1 MTSYDTDTATDLTAA
16 LESVEEAS
24 RRAHDRLTKAERVAQ
39 MGFLD
44 WNVKT
49 NTIACS
55 EGACRLFGID
65 PETLVTPEQLLNLV
79 HPADREL
86 VETKL
91 GSAARG
97 SSEYDMDHRVVR
109 PDGSVVWLQARGDLE
124 RDEQGAP
131 ASLIGTVVDITERKL
146 IEEELLISHEEVQKQ
161 YTELE
166 QLYENLP
173 VGLCL
178 VGRDFRFIRINK
190 MLAEINGSP
199 VDDHIGRTVREIIPE
214 LADRVERAYRQV
226 LETGEPIIDLEVQG
240 TTQAD
245 PETTRSWLVS
255 YYPIESSDGT
265 VSFVS
270 TTVTDATERKK
281 AEVLLKESEA
291 RFRMIYEYGPVM
303 IDAYDSKGRCIMF
316 NKECEKV
323 FGWSAEEA
331 YAMDDP
337 LALFYPDPEIR
348 RQIVETVT
356 NKPRKVFREWK
367 QTRKDGSEA
376 VCLWANFKL
385 PDGFVLN
392 LGYDIT
398 ERRQSEE
405 DMRQL
410 RSELLHTTRVLTMG
424 EFTGALAHELN
435 HPLGSILNNA
445 NAAKRVLEHEEP
457 DLDEV
462 REIIAD
468 IISEDKRA
476 SDVIQRLRDLMQKAE
491 IELTSLAM
499 NDVIEEVISLM
510 HSDLVIKNISVS
522 KQLARKLPEVDGDRI
537 QLQQVFLNLI
547 INATDAMKESN
558 KKHLHISTAK
568 HAGGGVIICVKD
580 SGSGF
585 EEQGIDNVF
594 EPFFTT
600 KKEGMGMGLTIT
612 QTIIKALH
620 GDVWVEN
627 NKEGGASIFVTL
639 PASEGN

>member
-91 GSAARG
+91 GSAVRG
-97 SSEYDMDHRVVR
+97 IHEYDIDHRVVR
-109 PDGSVVWLQARGDLE
+109 PDGTVVWLQARGDLE
-124 RDEQGAP
+124 RDDEGEP
-131 ASLIGTVVDITERKL
+131 MSLIGTVVDI
-146 IEEELLISHEEVQKQ
+146 
-161 YTELE
+161 
-166 QLYENLP
+166 
-173 VGLCL
+173 
-178 VGRDFRFIRINK
+178 
-190 MLAEINGSP
+190 
-199 VDDHIGRTVREIIPE
+199 
-214 LADRVERAYRQV
+214 
-226 LETGEPIIDLEVQG
+226 
-240 TTQAD
+240 
-245 PETTRSWLVS
+245 
-255 YYPIESSDGT
+255 
-265 VSFVS
+265 
-270 TTVTDATERKK
+270 TERKK

-462 REIIAD
+462 REIVAD

-476 SDVIQRLRDLMQKAE
+476 SDVIQRLRDLMQKTE
-491 IELTSLAM
+491 LELTSLAM
-499 NDVIEEVISLM
+499 NDVIEDVIGLM
-510 HSDLVIKNISVS
+510 HSDLVIKNISLS
-522 KQLARKLPEVDGDRI
+522 KQLARRLPEVDGDRI

-547 INATDAMKESN
+547 INATDAMKESK
-558 KKHLHISTAK
+558 KKHLHVSTAK

-585 EEQGIDNVF
+585 HEKEKDNVF

-600 KKEGMGMGLTIT
+600 KKEGMGMGLPIA

-620 GDVWVEN
+620 GDIWVEN

-639 PASEGN
+639 PAGEGN

>member
-1 MTSYDTDTATDLTAA
+1 MSETLSPLKAP
-16 LESVEEAS
+16 LESAEEAS
-24 RRAHDRLTKAERVAQ
+24 RRAHERVSRAERVAH

-44 WNVKT
+44 WNLKT
-49 NTIACS
+49 NGIVCS
-55 EGACRLFGID
+55 EGAYRLFGID
-65 PETLVTPEQLLNLV
+65 PETPITRKLIMNLV

-86 VETKL
+86 VATKL
-91 GSAARG
+91 DLAARG
-97 SSEYDMDHRVVR
+97 IHDYDIDHRIVR
-109 PDGSVVWLQARGDLE
+109 SDGRVVWVQARGDLE
-124 RDEQGAP
+124 RDEEGEP
-131 ASLIGTVVDITERKL
+131 TSLIGTVVDITERKL
-146 IEEELLISHEEVQKQ
+146 IEEELLLSHEEVRKQ

-178 VGRDFRFIRINK
+178 VGRDFRYTRINK

-199 VDDHIGRTVREIIPE
+199 VDYHIGRTLREIIPQ
-214 LADRVERAYRQV
+214 LADQIERWYRKV
-226 LETGEPIIDLEVQG
+226 LETGKPVTDVEVSG

-245 PETTRSWLVS
+245 PDAEKSWLVS

-265 VSFVS
+265 ISFVG
-270 TTVTDATERKK
+270 TTVVDITKRKK

-291 RFRMIYEYGPVM
+291 RFRMIYENAPVM
-303 IDAYDSKGRCIMF
+303 VDAYDSNGRCIMF

-323 FGWSAEEA
+323 FGWTAEEA
-331 YAMDDP
+331 YALDDP
-337 LALFYPDPEIR
+337 LAVFYPDPEIQ
-348 RQIVETVT
+348 RQVVETVT
-356 NKPRKVFREWK
+356 SKPDKVFREWK

-385 PDGFVLN
+385 PDGFVIN

-398 ERRQSEE
+398 ERRKSEE
-405 DMRQL
+405 DMRLL

-445 NAAKRVLEHEEP
+445 NAAKRVLEQEEP
-457 DLDEV
+457 DLNEIRD
-462 REIIAD
+462 IIAD

-476 SDVIQRLRDLMQKAE
+476 SNVIQRLRDLMKKTE
-491 IELTSLAM
+491 IELSPLAM
-499 NDVIEEVISLM
+499 NDVIEEVIGLI
-510 HSDLVIKNISVS
+510 HSDLVIKNISLS
-522 KQLARKLPEVDGDRI
+522 TQLTKKLPEVTGDRV

-547 INATDAMKESN
+547 INATDAMKTSKE
-558 KKHLHISTAK
+558 KHLHISTAK
-568 HAGGGVIICVKD
+568 NGGQGVIVCVKD

-585 EEQGIDNVF
+585 DQKEKDNVF

-600 KKEGMGMGLTIT
+600 KKEGMGMGLPIA

-620 GDVWVEN
+620 GEIWVEN
-627 NKEGGASIFVTL
+627 NEEGGASLFVTL
-639 PASEGN
+639 PASERN